1 MLIGT
6 PAEIAA
12 RLCDYA
18 AIGVTEI
25 CAIVYSPDAAG
36 ALRHEAL
43 AGRPSLNPTPAGAR
57 ARFRGVAHE
66 VVI

>member
-12 RLCDYA
+12 RLCHYA

-25 CAIVYSPDAAG
+25 SAIVYSPDAAG

-43 AGRPSLNPTPAGAR
+43 ARCAMKRWHVAR
-57 ARFRGVAHE
+57 A
-66 VVI
+66 